1 MNSPPRPIKEDL
13 PEDEN
18 LNPVE
23 AVVTDPL
30 RGVRASSGVNKA
42 KSTEVEFSRL
52 KNLVP
57 SISRKQS
64 VSQLDVILEAIRY
77 IDSLQDQ
84 LIEQIQDRRLPVQA
98 AEFLVGKENTIKVD
112 QQQFKS
118 KKEDKWWATYPKN
131 WTRGLFQESVQT
143 LFPYYY
149 FGWFIL
155 LRWLEEED
163 ETRTAVISHFI
174 FFATLFRWP
183 PNWFR
188 LSWRISKTTFF
199 LDNVV
204 MILVFFSGQA
214 RQLVFLSALSWAIMS
229 VIYCNKTII
238 MC

>member
-1 MNSPPRPIKEDL
+1 MYAVESSCTKFVMERSLLLGLLRRTAAAAPLVRSTTPFSVGTSVQIGSRKVKVLLLSFSITNLVLNMVIKMNSPPRPIKEDL

-118 KKEDKWWATYPKN
+118 KKEDK
-131 WTRGLFQESVQT
+131 
-143 LFPYYY
+143 
-149 FGWFIL
+149 
-155 LRWLEEED
+155 
-163 ETRTAVISHFI
+163 
-174 FFATLFRWP
+174 
-183 PNWFR
+183 
-188 LSWRISKTTFF
+188 
-199 LDNVV
+199 
-204 MILVFFSGQA
+204 
-214 RQLVFLSALSWAIMS
+214 
-229 VIYCNKTII
+229 
-238 MC
+238 

>member
-112 QQQFKS
+112 QQFKS
-118 KKEDKWWATYPKN
+118 KKEDKWWATTLKIEPVVSFKKVYK
-131 WTRGLFQESVQT
+131 LFS
-143 LFPYYY
+143 LII
-149 FGWFIL
+149 IL
-155 LRWLEEED
+155 VVSSFWDLKKFVED

-183 PNWFR
+183 LPTNPWFR
-188 LSWRISKTTFF
+188 LRKDLKNHFF
-199 LDNVV
+199 LDDVV
-204 MILVFFSGQA
+204 MILVFF
-214 RQLVFLSALSWAIMS
+214 LSVAKHDNLFF
-229 VIYCNKTII
+229 
-238 MC
+238 

>member
-1 MNSPPRPIKEDL
+1 MHLDDWHPVELELDL
-13 PEDEN
+13 DLEGHQ
-18 LNPVE
+18 LVVLLAVVRRLLVLGRHPVLE

-112 QQQFKS
+112 SQQQFKT
-118 KKEDKWWATYPKN
+118 KKEEK
-131 WTRGLFQESVQT
+131 
-143 LFPYYY
+143 
-149 FGWFIL
+149 
-155 LRWLEEED
+155 
-163 ETRTAVISHFI
+163 
-174 FFATLFRWP
+174 
-183 PNWFR
+183 
-188 LSWRISKTTFF
+188 
-199 LDNVV
+199 
-204 MILVFFSGQA
+204 
-214 RQLVFLSALSWAIMS
+214 
-229 VIYCNKTII
+229 
-238 MC
+238 

>member
-112 QQQFKS
+112 SQQQFKT
-118 KKEDKWWATYPKN
+118 KKEEKWWATKLNKLNPWSLSRKCTN
-131 WTRGLFQESVQT
+131 CFLPT
-143 LFPYYY
+143 YYY
-149 FGWFIL
+149 FGGVCWRWNQNCCDIPFHIL
-155 LRWLEEED
+155 RLFSSAGRWQTIGLG
-163 ETRTAVISHFI
+163 
-174 FFATLFRWP
+174 WG
-183 PNWFR
+183 
-188 LSWRISKTTFF
+188 RISKTTFF
-199 LDNVV
+199 W
-204 MILVFFSGQA
+204 MMSFWSWFFSISAA
-214 RQLVFLSALSWAIMS
+214 RQLVFLNALSWAIMS

>member
-1 MNSPPRPIKEDL
+1 MVIKMNSPPRPIKEDL

-42 KSTEVEFSRL
+42 KSTEMEFSRL

-77 IDSLQDQ
+77 IDSLQHQ

-112 QQQFKS
+112 QQFKS
-118 KKEDKWWATYPKN
+118 KKEDKWWATTLKIEPVVSFKKVYK
-131 WTRGLFQESVQT
+131 LFS
-143 LFPYYY
+143 L
-149 FGWFIL
+149 I
-155 LRWLEEED
+155 
-163 ETRTAVISHFI
+163 I
-174 FFATLFRWP
+174 
-183 PNWFR
+183 
-188 LSWRISKTTFF
+188 
-199 LDNVV
+199 
-204 MILVFFSGQA
+204 ILVDSSF
-214 RQLVFLSALSWAIMS
+214 
-229 VIYCNKTII
+229 
-238 MC
+238 

>member
-1 MNSPPRPIKEDL
+1 MVIKMNTPPRPIKEDL

-112 QQQFKS
+112 SPQQFKT
-118 KKEDKWWATYPKN
+118 KKEEK
-131 WTRGLFQESVQT
+131 
-143 LFPYYY
+143 
-149 FGWFIL
+149 
-155 LRWLEEED
+155 
-163 ETRTAVISHFI
+163 
-174 FFATLFRWP
+174 
-183 PNWFR
+183 
-188 LSWRISKTTFF
+188 
-199 LDNVV
+199 
-204 MILVFFSGQA
+204 
-214 RQLVFLSALSWAIMS
+214 
-229 VIYCNKTII
+229 
-238 MC
+238 